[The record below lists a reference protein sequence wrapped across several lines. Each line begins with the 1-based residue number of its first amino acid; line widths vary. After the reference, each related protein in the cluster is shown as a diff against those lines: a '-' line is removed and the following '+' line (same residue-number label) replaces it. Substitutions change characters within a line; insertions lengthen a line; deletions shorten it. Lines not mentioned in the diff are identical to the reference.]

1 MCAQDLNGYG
11 NEMITTSK
19 YLLTHEDVADCFLA
33 VSILMNMGLEELL
46 SESNLSARS
55 STLFGRPFC
64 FVKGN
69 CYFVLYEMKCNI
81 WLLPQAFTVIY
92 GTKVHYEVK
101 LSKKIGQHVW

>member
-1 MCAQDLNGYG
+1 MTQDLNGYG

-46 SESNLSARS
+46 PESNLLATS

-81 WLLPQAFTVIY
+81 CLLPQAFT
-92 GTKVHYEVK
+92 VK
-101 LSKKIGQHVW
+101 LSKKIGQHLVW